1 MCLIDYLLVFT
12 QKFFIIKRRKD
23 YDSNS
28 IRNCSR
34 VGDNE
39 VLQQQTYIHCILRK
53 IFHYCIITFPM
64 LMKVYLNDE

>member
-23 YDSNS
+23 YESGG

-39 VLQQQTYIHCILRK
+39 VLQQQTYIHCILEK
-53 IFHYCIITFPM
+53 NISQLHHHLPNAYESVFK
-64 LMKVYLNDE
+64 L